1 MQLKTLI
8 VDDEYSAIEGL
19 MIRLESFPQIDVIGH
34 ANSVD
39 DAVSIIN
46 KTQPNLIFL
55 DIEMPEK
62 SGFELVKY
70 FIGNYCPAVIFV
82 TAFHQHAVQAFEVKA
97 VDYLLKPVKLQRLG
111 EAIERAS
118 ERLSS
123 VVNKQQ
129 LLEMR
134 ESYLNAQQP
143 KLTNSTKI
151 ETLVEA
157 NNLIIQDGRNPIQL
171 VPYNDILCIDAAGDY
186 MCVHTQQETFV
197 MRARMKSL
205 EKDTLPAD
213 FVRIHKSA
221 IVNLKHVKR
230 LEPLRNSEYNAI
242 LKNDKSMKVSRT
254 YSKELKS
261 RLLKNSGYLLSQS
274 LN

>member
-1 MQLKTLI
+1 MQLTTLI
-8 VDDEYSAIEGL
+8 VDDEFSAIEGL
-19 MIRLESFPQIDVIGH
+19 MIRLEKFPQINVIGH
-34 ANSVD
+34 ACSVD
-39 DAVSIIN
+39 EAVGIID

-55 DIEMPEK
+55 DIEMPGK

-70 FIGNYCPAVIFV
+70 FTGDYCPAIIFV

-111 EAIERAS
+111 EAIERAL
-118 ERLSS
+118 ERLNS
-123 VVNKQQ
+123 VFNKQQ

-143 KLTNSTKI
+143 QLTSTTK
-151 ETLVEA
+151 VERLA
-157 NNLIIQDGRNPIQL
+157 EADNLIIQDGRNPIQL

-186 MCVHTQQETFV
+186 MCVHTEQETFV

-205 EKDTLPAD
+205 EKDTLPPD
-213 FVRIHKSA
+213 FIRIHKSA
-221 IVNLKHVKR
+221 IVNLKHIKR

-261 RLLKNSGYLLSQS
+261 RLLNISGC
-274 LN
+274 